1 MSASASTSA
10 GEEDS
15 RGGKKSEKKK
25 KKGRS
30 REEEGTEGG
39 SRRGRRSGDGNGD
52 KGSTRNRHPTVRG
65 VEEEGGDGGR
75 ASSLTDSDATD
86 GGGWNRRA
94 DASSFLLP
102 RPLPPPKESRNG
114 SRRIIDIE
122 REVGILGRRRATPR
136 GWADDLVR

>member
-65 VEEEGGDGGR
+65 VEEEGGV
-75 ASSLTDSDATD
+75 
-86 GGGWNRRA
+86 GGGVVVSYRFGRPRWRRVEQA
-94 DASSFLLP
+94 CRCLLV
-102 RPLPPPKESRNG
+102 PPP
-114 SRRIIDIE
+114 
-122 REVGILGRRRATPR
+122 ATVTATE
-136 GWADDLVR
+136 GVA